1 MQIRHT
7 ALITAVVLLAAAPAN
22 PQALIEPE
30 RDATLPASPQQ
41 QQRPCSTPEHRQFD
55 FWIGDWEVFN
65 PQGQRVGSNRIDK
78 VLGGCALHES
88 WRGSTGHRGSSY
100 NFYDAANGKWH
111 QTWIDVDGAPLYI
124 NGGFENGRMRLV
136 DDAGTSR
143 GQDRYVGELRVSAP
157 PRWPQTSPTS
167 RFLDFLPHLAPATSP
182 YL

>member
-1 MQIRHT
+1 MQIRYT
-7 ALITAVVLLAAAPAN
+7 ALITTALLLAAVPAD
-22 PQALIEPE
+22 PQVHIV
-30 RDATLPASPQQ
+30 PASDAELPFTTRQEQQ

-111 QTWIDVDGAPLYI
+111 QTWIDVAGAPLYI
-124 NGGFENGRMRLV
+124 NGGFEDGRMRLV
-136 DDAGTSR
+136 NDAGTGRITWTLLESGHVR
-143 GQDRYVGELRVSAP
+143 QHWEQSADDGATWTTVFDGEYRRV
-157 PRWPQTSPTS
+157 
-167 RFLDFLPHLAPATSP
+167 
-182 YL
+182 Y